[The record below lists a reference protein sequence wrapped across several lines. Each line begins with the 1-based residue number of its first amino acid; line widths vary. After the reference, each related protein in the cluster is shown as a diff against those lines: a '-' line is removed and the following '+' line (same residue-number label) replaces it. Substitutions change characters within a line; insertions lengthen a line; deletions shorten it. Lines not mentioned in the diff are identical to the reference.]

1 MENIDV
7 LPLDNQK
14 LIWGLLFLIFHLMKG
29 LGISLGWFFFIKR
42 YLKFD
47 PRWFGMFKFHIFT
60 WKNSD
65 NAAKALIKYEMSTMR
80 RLPDTIISNNFNQ
93 LKLKLDLVRK
103 WKRTRTFNVIVV
115 PKGMQLVYYVF
126 HKAFQLE
133 TIICELCVLFP
144 Y

>member
-1 MENIDV
+1 
-7 LPLDNQK
+7 
-14 LIWGLLFLIFHLMKG
+14 
-29 LGISLGWFFFIKR
+29 
-42 YLKFD
+42 
-47 PRWFGMFKFHIFT
+47 MFKFHIFT

-65 NAAKALIKYEMSTMR
+65 NGAKALIKYEMSTVR

-93 LKLKLDLVRK
+93 LEAQTGPCKEWRA
-103 WKRTRTFNVIVV
+103 WTFNVIVV

-126 HKAFQLE
+126 HRAFQLE